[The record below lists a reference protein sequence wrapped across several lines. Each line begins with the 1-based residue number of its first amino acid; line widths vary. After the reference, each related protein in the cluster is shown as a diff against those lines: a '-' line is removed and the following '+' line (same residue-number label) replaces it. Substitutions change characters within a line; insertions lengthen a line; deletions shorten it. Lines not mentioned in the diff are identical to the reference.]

1 MSTLVKN
8 ALAGSVIAAAVA
20 LVPAVPAAAAPTVPC
35 LKGYVCVQDPKG
47 VITAVPEGQ
56 SYAFPTGTEMSGIS
70 NQTAISYCVG
80 GSPNFQLRSGE
91 EVVRSQPITGF
102 QPGRICLT

>member
-8 ALAGSVIAAAVA
+8 AVAGSAIAAIVA
-20 LVPAVPAAAAPTVPC
+20 LIPAVPASAAPTVPC
-35 LKGYVCVQDPKG
+35 FKGYVCVQEPKG

-56 SYAFPTGTEMSGIS
+56 VHAFPKGTEMSGIT

-80 GSPNFQLRSGE
+80 GSPNFQVNAGE
-91 EVVRSQPITGF
+91 EVVRSQPIF
-102 QPGRICLT
+102 QIAPGRNCLT